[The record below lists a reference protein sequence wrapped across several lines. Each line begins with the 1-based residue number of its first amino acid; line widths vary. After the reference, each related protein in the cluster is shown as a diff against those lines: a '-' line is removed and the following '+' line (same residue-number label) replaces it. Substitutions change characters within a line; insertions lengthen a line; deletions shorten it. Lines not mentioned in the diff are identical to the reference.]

1 MKMKVLPPTLR
12 KNNRYLTLDIKSKE
26 PFSKDDIVLVVWDAC
41 IRLFGEME
49 TSNFN
54 LWVMRTYQLDDRD
67 DCFHMKAILRCQRS
81 FEDKVRSALC
91 CITKFNGKPITIAT
105 IGLSGTISSSI
116 DNFIKESTFL
126 FYYFF
131 NFFKK
136 DANIYILN

>member
-49 TSNFN
+49 TSYFN

-116 DNFIKESTFL
+116 DNFIKE
-126 FYYFF
+126 
-131 NFFKK
+131 
-136 DANIYILN
+136 

>member
-67 DCFHMKAILRCQRS
+67 DSFHMKAILRCQRS

-116 DNFIKESTFL
+116 DNFIKE
-126 FYYFF
+126 
-131 NFFKK
+131 
-136 DANIYILN
+136 

>member
-54 LWVMRTYQLDDRD
+54 LWVMRTYQLDDRE
-67 DCFHMKAILRCQRS
+67 DCFHMKTILRCQRS

-116 DNFIKESTFL
+116 NNFIKE
-126 FYYFF
+126 
-131 NFFKK
+131 
-136 DANIYILN
+136 